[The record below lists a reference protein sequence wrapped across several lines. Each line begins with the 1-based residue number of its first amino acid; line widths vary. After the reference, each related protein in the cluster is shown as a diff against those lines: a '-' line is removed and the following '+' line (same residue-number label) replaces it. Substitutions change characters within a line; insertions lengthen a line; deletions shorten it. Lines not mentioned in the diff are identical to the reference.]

1 MRTCAS
7 KLPGVHTDLMET
19 GRSSVPAT
27 RAARKAAS
35 RARIL
40 AAARELFEDRDF
52 DAVTVGEIAD
62 RAGVAHGSV
71 FHHFESKKGVYRAVL
86 DAVVDEMDAAFDG
99 SADTTDLDAVRRG
112 LRAHLT
118 YAAQHRGLT
127 TRLVLG
133 RRSPDPDV
141 RAASERGRER
151 VLTAIALAL
160 EVDPTREANIF
171 VGRVMATA
179 FDEATVLWLES
190 DGTLLA
196 HAVVDWMIEMMEAA
210 IDAVP
215 ALEGRAGRRNLPSL

>member
-1 MRTCAS
+1 M
-7 KLPGVHTDLMET
+7 HTDSTATE
-19 GRSSVPAT
+19 RSAVPAT

-40 AAARELFEDRDF
+40 AAARDLFEDRDF

-86 DAVVDEMDAAFDG
+86 DAVVDEMDAAFDD
-99 SADTTDLDAVRRG
+99 SMDAADLDSVRRG
-112 LRAHLT
+112 LRAHLM
-118 YAAQHRGLT
+118 YAAQHRGLA

-133 RRSPDPDV
+133 RRSTDPDV

-151 VLTAIALAL
+151 VLTAIALVL
-160 EVDPTREANIF
+160 GIDPSREANIF

-190 DGTLLA
+190 DGTLPA
-196 HAVVDWMIEMMEAA
+196 HALVDWMIEMMEAA

-215 ALEGRAGRRNLPSL
+215 TLEGRTGRRSLPGF

>member
-1 MRTCAS
+1 MN
-7 KLPGVHTDLMET
+7 TDLLTTE
-19 GRSSVPAT
+19 RPAVPAT

-40 AAARELFEDRDF
+40 AAARDLFEDRDF

-99 SADTTDLDAVRRG
+99 SMDANDLDAVRRG
-112 LRAHLT
+112 LRAHLN
-118 YAAQHRGLT
+118 YASQHRGLT

-160 EVDPTREANIF
+160 EVDPSREANIF
-171 VGRVMATA
+171 VGRIMATA

-190 DGTLLA
+190 DGALLA

-215 ALEGRAGRRNLPSL
+215 ALEGRAGRRNYPSL